1 MTEEELINQ
10 VWERLKET
18 YPKATISKRTTA
30 RVIKTFLKT
39 LAEEVLKGQQVK
51 LRNFGTFYL
60 KVRKYKTPNGL
71 VGKSH
76 RVAFKPSKKLKASA
90 GVKL

>member
-10 VWERLKET
+10 VWKRLKKT

-39 LAEEVLKGQQVK
+39 LAEEVLKGEQVK
-51 LRNFGTFYL
+51 LRNFGTFHL
-60 KVRKYKTPNGL
+60 KIRKYKTPDGL
-71 VGKSH
+71 TGKSH
-76 RVAFKPSKKLKASA
+76 RVAFKPSKKLKKV
-90 GVKL
+90 GGIKL